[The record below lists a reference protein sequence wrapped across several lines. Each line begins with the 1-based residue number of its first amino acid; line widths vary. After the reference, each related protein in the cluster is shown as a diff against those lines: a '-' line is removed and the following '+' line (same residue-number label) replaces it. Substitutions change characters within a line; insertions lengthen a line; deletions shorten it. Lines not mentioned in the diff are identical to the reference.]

1 MSLTQALNTAVTGMR
16 VNQAGLSIVA
26 ANVANAETPGWVRKT
41 ATQVPIVAGS
51 VGTGVRIAAINREL
65 DQYVQR
71 QMRVE
76 SSGASYAGLRAEFYD
91 RLQAIYGVPGSVSTL
106 ETSYNQFTSALH
118 VLTTM
123 PSSGWPML

>member
-1 MSLTQALNTAVTGMR
+1 MSLTQALNTAVTSMR

-51 VGTGVRIAAINREL
+51 VGTGVRIAALNREL

-106 ETSYNQFTSALH
+106 ETSYNQFT
-118 VLTTM
+118 
-123 PSSGWPML
+123 